1 MTPGM
6 QETADDR
13 QQFESQLK
21 GWILPP
27 EVVERLIGYHTIINY
42 PPSALIY
49 KQGFPADFLFWVVKG
64 AAKVYCPLRNG
75 SRILVHAAGPGELLG
90 HFDLMDDQSQWVRL
104 FEAHSWTRCTLAMV
118 TRQHVVKLAKSL
130 EPVVLVELLQRM
142 NTAWSSW
149 VGAFASFLGLSFR
162 DRLELVMRELGTK
175 FGIQD
180 KEGILLGLDPAH
192 ADLAEMI
199 GSSRPMVSRL
209 MSELISEGEIG
220 RRGKR
225 YILLNGGRLAVRVKS
240 TQPGKL
246 NHHAVRVG
254 HNGNGRVTV
263 AA

>member
-1 MTPGM
+1 MASGM

-21 GWILPP
+21 GWVLPP
-27 EVVERLIGYHTIINY
+27 ELVERLISYHTIINY
-42 PPSALIY
+42 PPAALIY

-90 HFDLMDDQSQWVRL
+90 HFDLMDEQSQWVRL

-130 EPVVLVELLQRM
+130 DSTVLVELLQQM

-149 VGAFASFLGLSFR
+149 LGAFASFLGLSFR

-180 KEGILLGLDPAH
+180 KEGTLLALDPAH

-209 MSELISEGEIG
+209 MSELIAEGDIG

-225 YILLNGGRLAVRVKS
+225 YILLSGGRLAIRTKGPTHNKPAHPPVRV
-240 TQPGKL
+240 
-246 NHHAVRVG
+246 N
-254 HNGNGRVTV
+254 HNGNGRVI

>member
-1 MTPGM
+1 MAPGI

-27 EVVERLIGYHTIINY
+27 EVVERLISYHTIINY
-42 PPSALIY
+42 PPGALIY

-130 EPVVLVELLQRM
+130 EPVVLVDMLQRM

-180 KEGILLGLDPAH
+180 KEGILLGIDPAH

-225 YILLNGGRLAVRVKS
+225 YILMNGGRLAVKTKS
-240 TQPGKL
+240 PVPGKL
-246 NHHAVRVG
+246 SHPPVKIN
-254 HNGNGRVTV
+254 HNGNGRVI

>member
-1 MTPGM
+1 
-6 QETADDR
+6 
-13 QQFESQLK
+13 
-21 GWILPP
+21 
-27 EVVERLIGYHTIINY
+27 
-42 PPSALIY
+42 
-49 KQGFPADFLFWVVKG
+49 
-64 AAKVYCPLRNG
+64 
-75 SRILVHAAGPGELLG
+75 
-90 HFDLMDDQSQWVRL
+90 
-104 FEAHSWTRCTLAMV
+104 
-118 TRQHVVKLAKSL
+118 
-130 EPVVLVELLQRM
+130 M

-220 RRGKR
+220 RPGKR
-225 YILLNGGRLAVRVKS
+225 YILLNDGRLAVRVKG